1 MGIGRNGKWL
11 EGAGMIRLLILIVVG
26 LSIFILP
33 AHAQRAQIQQRLSE
47 ASNYFNQQNYFMG
60 VSLVTEACTM
70 LKSNPSAMPETSY
83 SVIASKTIDDIFSK
97 MREAKSRGDVP
108 GATRMSYAVQPL
120 LNTVAAWEPQ
130 SPLRHYQKGIMFQT
144 MSALRN
150 DQYPGELKSAVQE
163 FNSALSLPGNDSVR
177 ANAEQQ
183 RSICQKILQRRG
195 VEISKFKSTHP
206 EHNLN
211 NLPKPSANE
220 TTYCVNCGR
229 EKYSQFRCPYC
240 GF

>member
-1 MGIGRNGKWL
+1 MVH
-11 EGAGMIRLLILIVVG
+11 LLILIVFSLG
-26 LSIFILP
+26 MWGLP
-33 AHAQRAQIQQRLSE
+33 AQAQRAQIQQRLSE
-47 ASNYFNQQNYFMG
+47 ATNFFNQQDFFMG
-60 VSLVTEACTM
+60 VNRITDACSM

-83 SVIASKTIDDIFSK
+83 SAVASKAIDEIFSK
-97 MREAKSRGDVP
+97 MRQAKSRGDVP
-108 GATRMSYAVQPL
+108 SATRMSYAVQPL
-120 LNTVAAWEPQ
+120 LNTLAGWDPK
-130 SPLRHYQKGIMFQT
+130 SPLWHYKKGIMFQT

-163 FNSALSLPGNDSVR
+163 FDTALSLPGNDSFR
-177 ANAEQQ
+177 ANAEQE
-183 RSICQKILQRRG
+183 RSICQKTLQRRG
-195 VEISKFKSTHP
+195 VEIVNFKLTHP

-229 EKYSQFRCPYC
+229 EKYSSFRCPFC